1 MTTQLESSPPGAGS
15 AGPGDR
21 RRANFFGADLAAS
34 LVVFLVALPLCV
46 GVAVASG
53 VPAELG
59 IVTGIVGG
67 LVVGLLPGSTM
78 QVSGP
83 AAGLTVLVSSA
94 VSEYGLASLGVIV
107 FGAGLLQIAMAVSK
121 AGVLFRAI
129 SPSVVQGMLAG
140 IGLVL
145 VLGQIYPVGGL
156 EQPDTTGEKFSG
168 IPGLLASMF
177 TTPQGLFGLGIAAV
191 TLLIMFGWQWMPE
204 RVRVVPGA
212 LVAVVAA
219 SAVTV
224 LVGLPLQKTEVS
236 SLVQAL
242 NTPTA
247 EAWGQWPAVLGTI
260 ITFALIAS
268 AESLFSAAAVDR
280 MHDGPKTEY
289 NKELL
294 AQGAGNTLC
303 GLFGALPMTAVI
315 VRSGANVRAG
325 ARTKLSRVLHGV
337 WLLLFVVALPWVLA
351 LIPKAVLAAL
361 LIQAGWKLLEI
372 RRVVELARENRSEA
386 AILILTAVAIVSTD
400 LLVGTL
406 LGLAAATV
414 KTAFDMSRLSM
425 RTEHERDDHVR
436 VELGG
441 NATFLRLPHLL
452 QHLERV
458 PATRSAHVDLTAVG
472 HLDRACTQAV
482 EQWVAQRRRRD
493 CAVEVAMPGQAS

>member
-1 MTTQLESSPPGAGS
+1 MTTQLESCPPGAEPG
-15 AGPGDR
+15 AGER
-21 RRANFFGADLAAS
+21 RRANVFGADLAAS

-67 LVVGLLPGSTM
+67 VVVGLLPGSTM

-94 VSEYGLASLGVIV
+94 VAEHGLASLGVIV
-107 FGAGLLQIAMAVSK
+107 FGAGLLQVLMAVTR

-145 VLGQIYPVGGL
+145 VLGQVYPVGGL
-156 EQPDTTGEKFSG
+156 EQPNTTGEKFSG
-168 IPGLLASMF
+168 LPVLLVSTF
-177 TTPQGLFGLGIAAV
+177 TTPQGLFGLGVAAL
-191 TLLIMFGWQWMPE
+191 TLLIAFGWQRMPG
-204 RVRVVPGA
+204 RARVVPGA
-212 LVAVVAA
+212 LIAVVVA

-224 LVGLPLQKTEVS
+224 LAGLPLARTEVS
-236 SLVQAL
+236 SLLQAV
-242 NTPTA
+242 NPPSA

-260 ITFALIAS
+260 ATFALIAS

-294 AQGAGNTLC
+294 AQGAGNTVC
-303 GLFGALPMTAVI
+303 GLLGALPMTAVI

-372 RRVVELARENRSEA
+372 RQVVQLAREHRSEA
-386 AILILTAVAIVSTD
+386 AIVVLTAVAIVTTD
-400 LLVGTL
+400 LLIGTL
-406 LGLAAATV
+406 LGLAAATA
-414 KTAFDMSRLSM
+414 KAAFDMSRLSL
-425 RTEHERDDHVR
+425 RTERERDDHVR
-436 VELGG
+436 VEVGG

-458 PATRSAHVDLTAVG
+458 PVTRSAQVDLTAVG
-472 HLDRACTQAV
+472 HLDRACSQAV
-482 EQWVAQRRRRD
+482 HQWAAQRRRRD
-493 CAVEVAMPGQAS
+493 CSVEVAMPGQAS